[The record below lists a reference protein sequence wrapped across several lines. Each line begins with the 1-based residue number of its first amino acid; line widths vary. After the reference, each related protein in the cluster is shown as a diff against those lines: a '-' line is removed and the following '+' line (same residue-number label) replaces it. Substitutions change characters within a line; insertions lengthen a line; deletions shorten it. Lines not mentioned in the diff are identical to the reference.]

1 MKRII
6 VVLGDGTWA
15 TVGNAEIL
23 EVTEAAFAALCDGE
37 IDGKDLR
44 GEDVVNDEYRIVEA
58 H

>member
-23 EVTEAAFAALCDGE
+23 EVTEAAFEALCDGE
-37 IDGKDLR
+37 IDGNDLR

-58 H
+58 R